1 MELTPDAERFVAEW
15 LSPSPTVHAHT
26 SGTTGEPKPIE
37 LLKSDMTASARA
49 TIDFFGLGR
58 DSLLLLPLSPDYIA
72 GKMQIVRA
80 LTAGCNL
87 MVEPPSRH
95 PFASLRPEEI
105 PASSMIA
112 VVPSQVEG
120 LMGSPIFQALG
131 AVIIGGAPLP
141 PDLEAAVEAS
151 GVRAYATYGMTETCS
166 HVALRP
172 LGSPYFRAL
181 PGFSFGTD
189 ARGCL
194 TITSQTLSFGSL
206 VTNDVVELS
215 GADRFRWLGRIDN
228 VINSGGVKI
237 HPEEVE
243 RLILPNLPADTTAYV
258 TSRPSDVWG
267 EEAVIVTDNT
277 ALTLADL
284 ATPLSALPRAMRP
297 KAVVSLPTIPRT
309 ESGKIKRVRLG

>member
-1 MELTPDAERFVAEW
+1 MELTPEAEEFVREW
-15 LSPSPTVHAHT
+15 LSPSPTIHAHT

-49 TIDFFGLGR
+49 TLDFFGLGR

-80 LTAGCNL
+80 LTAGCRL
-87 MVEPPSRH
+87 MAEAPSRH
-95 PFASLRPEEI
+95 PFASLRPEDL

-120 LMGSPIFQALG
+120 LMRSPMFEALG

-141 PDLEAAVEAS
+141 PDLEAAVVAS

-172 LGSPYFRAL
+172 IGSPHFQAL

-189 ARGCL
+189 PRGCL
-194 TITSQTLSFGSL
+194 TITSSTLSFGSL
-206 VTNDVVELS
+206 VTNDMVELS
-215 GADRFRWLGRIDN
+215 GDDRFRWLGRHDN

-237 HPEEVE
+237 HPEEIE
-243 RLILPNLPADTTAYV
+243 RLIIPYLPADTAAYV
-258 TSRPSDVWG
+258 TSRPSATWG
-267 EEAVIVTDNT
+267 DEAVIVTDNPT
-277 ALTLADL
+277 LTLADL
-284 ATPLSALPRAMRP
+284 SAPLSVLPRAMRP
-297 KAVVSLPTIPRT
+297 KAIVLLPSVPRT
-309 ESGKIKRVRLG
+309 ESGKIKRFRLG